1 MKINNDS
8 IWQFYNAYHEDR
20 YIISHDARKKV
31 TLKEKGEKSKYI
43 LRNDSEKDLVIYR
56 IDGGIITSKE
66 TKKCDYGI
74 YTEQDVLFLIE
85 LKGSDYNH
93 ALDQIISTIDIL
105 LKKPSVKVKQ
115 LNVRVIL
122 SKCRIPNILV
132 TQEKKLNNLLKT
144 KYGNGSICKQTK
156 VFEEHI

>member
-1 MKINNDS
+1 MN
-8 IWQFYNAYHEDR
+8 
-20 YIISHDARKKV
+20 
-31 TLKEKGEKSKYI
+31 
-43 LRNDSEKDLVIYR
+43 NDSEKELVVYK
-56 IDGGIITSKE
+56 IDGGILKSNEII
-66 TKKCDYGI
+66 KCDYGI

-105 LKKPSVKVKQ
+105 LKNPSVKVKQ